1 MLDSVAQ
8 RGYGATNVPQV
19 VAAARV
25 LRSAFWEATDWRTS
39 LHASTRRYLRWWQ
52 DRPQE
57 HDPAHKTDALLPG

>member
-25 LRSAFWEATDWRTS
+25 LRSAFWEATD
-39 LHASTRRYLRWWQ
+39 
-52 DRPQE
+52 
-57 HDPAHKTDALLPG
+57 